1 MKMSTKGQ
9 YSLRAM
15 VALARQQKCHPGE
28 GLLSITMMAEQTG
41 VTERYLEKL
50 LRQLK
55 AAGLIEAERGAS
67 GGYKLTRGP
76 QQITV
81 GEVLRVGEGN
91 LIPVDCVHD
100 AGTPCERQEGCVVQ
114 YVWKRI
120 TESINEAVDSIT
132 LAELIDMKPEA
143 KQASS
148 KGKGVCNGK

>member
-15 VALARQQKCHPGE
+15 VALARQQKSQAE
-28 GLLSITMMAEQTG
+28 GFLSITAMAEQTG

-55 AAGLIEAERGAS
+55 AAGLIEAARGAA
-67 GGYKLTRGP
+67 GGFKLVRAP
-76 QQITV
+76 EAITV
-81 GEVLRVGEGN
+81 GEVLRVGEGS
-91 LIPVDCVHD
+91 LTPVSCVTD
-100 AGTPCERQEGCVVQ
+100 TGTTCERQESCVVQ

-132 LAELIDMKPEA
+132 LTELIDMKPGV
-143 KQASS
+143 KQADL
-148 KGKGVCNGK
+148 KGKGVCNEK